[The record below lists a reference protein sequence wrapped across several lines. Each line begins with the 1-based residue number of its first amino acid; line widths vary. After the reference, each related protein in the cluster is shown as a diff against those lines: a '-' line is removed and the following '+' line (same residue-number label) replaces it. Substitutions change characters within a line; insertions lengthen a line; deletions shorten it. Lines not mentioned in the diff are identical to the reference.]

1 MSAWWHWGGLFA
13 AGGLGACLRHVL
25 ALRIDASVG
34 AGLGASLPYAGT
46 LVVNLLG
53 CLAIGALAA
62 WLSPGPV
69 RTIVLAGLLGGFT
82 TYSTFALLTVEL
94 AGSGRWSPLGW
105 QLGLHLVG
113 GAAMVALGA
122 AMVGLFSRP
131 G

>member
-25 ALRIDASVG
+25 ALRIDASLG
-34 AGLGASLPYAGT
+34 AGLPYAGT
-46 LVVNLLG
+46 LAVNLLG

-94 AGSGRWSPLGW
+94 AGTGRWNPLGW
-105 QLGLHLVG
+105 QLGLHLIG
-113 GAAMVALGA
+113 GALMVALGA
-122 AMVGLFSRP
+122 ALVGLLSRP
-131 G
+131 A

>member
-1 MSAWWHWGGLFA
+1 MSSWWHWGGLFA

-25 ALRIDASVG
+25 ALRIDAS
-34 AGLGASLPYAGT
+34 LGPTSLPYAGT

-62 WLSPGPV
+62 WLSPGPL
-69 RTIVLAGLLGGFT
+69 RIIVLAGLLGGFT

-105 QLGLHLVG
+105 QLGLHLIG
-113 GAAMVALGA
+113 GVVMVALGA
-122 AMVGLFSRP
+122 ALVGLVSRP

>member
-1 MSAWWHWGGLFA
+1 MSSWWHWGGLFA

-25 ALRIDASVG
+25 ALRIDAS
-34 AGLGASLPYAGT
+34 LGPTSLPYAGT

-62 WLSPGPV
+62 WLSPGPA

-94 AGSGRWSPLGW
+94 AGTGRWSPLGW
-105 QLGLHLVG
+105 QLGLHLIG
-113 GAAMVALGA
+113 GVAMVALGA
-122 AMVGLFSRP
+122 ALVGLVSRP

>member
-1 MSAWWHWGGLFA
+1 
-13 AGGLGACLRHVL
+13 LRHVL
-25 ALRIDASVG
+25 ALRIDAS
-34 AGLGASLPYAGT
+34 LGPAALPYAGT
-46 LVVNLLG
+46 LVVNMIG

-62 WLSPGPV
+62 WLSPGPI

-94 AGSGRWSPLGW
+94 AGSGRWNPLGW

-122 AMVGLFSRP
+122 ALVGMISRP